1 MTNNSNRLDVRF
13 RFQPKAKSLDGVL
26 FGYLKPSRKNI
37 VYQEMILKALRAFW
51 LPEAYRQTGEKKG
64 QALKKLAQD
73 MIFMLEEHANY
84 LRSEFG
90 IARPMIE
97 TVHPANSD
105 FNLPEQD
112 SDNEAQ
118 AVEAWTSAEGFD
130 VGDL

>member
-13 RFQPKAKSLDGVL
+13 RFQPRSKSLDGVL
-26 FGYLKPSRKNI
+26 FGYLKQSRENI
-37 VYQEMILKALRAFW
+37 VSREMILKALRAFW

-73 MIFMLEEHANY
+73 MIFTLEEHANY

-90 IARPMIE
+90 IARPMIG
-97 TVHPANSD
+97 TVQKAD
-105 FNLPEQD
+105 FNVPEQD
-112 SDNEAQ
+112 SDNDAI

>member
-1 MTNNSNRLDVRF
+1 MTNNSNRLDVRL

-26 FGYLKPSRKNI
+26 FGYLKPSRENI

-73 MIFMLEEHANY
+73 MIFTLEEHANY
-84 LRSEFG
+84 LRSEFE
-90 IARPMIE
+90 IARPVIGTMQK
-97 TVHPANSD
+97 AD
-105 FNLPEQD
+105 FRVPEQD
-112 SDNEAQ
+112 SDNDAQ

>member
-1 MTNNSNRLDVRF
+1 MTNNGNRLDVRL

-26 FGYLKPSRKNI
+26 FGYLKPSRENI

-73 MIFMLEEHANY
+73 MIFTLEEHANY
-84 LRSEFG
+84 LRSEFE
-90 IARPMIE
+90 IARPMIG
-97 TVHPANSD
+97 TVQKAD
-105 FNLPEQD
+105 FNVPEQD
-112 SDNEAQ
+112 SDNDAQ
-118 AVEAWTSAEGFD
+118 AAEAWTSATGFD

>member
-1 MTNNSNRLDVRF
+1 MTNNSNRLDVRL

-26 FGYLKPSRKNI
+26 FGYLKPSRENI

-73 MIFMLEEHANY
+73 MIFTLEEHANY
-84 LRSEFG
+84 LRSEFE
-90 IARPMIE
+90 IARPVIG
-97 TVHPANSD
+97 TVQKAD
-105 FNLPEQD
+105 FNVPEQD
-112 SDNEAQ
+112 SDNDAQ
-118 AVEAWTSAEGFD
+118 AAEAWTSAAGFD

>member
-1 MTNNSNRLDVRF
+1 MTNNSNRLDVRL

-26 FGYLKPSRKNI
+26 FGYLKPSRENI

-73 MIFMLEEHANY
+73 MIFILEEHASY
-84 LRSEFG
+84 LRSEFE
-90 IARPMIE
+90 IARPVIG
-97 TVHPANSD
+97 TVQKAD
-105 FNLPEQD
+105 FNVPEQD
-112 SDNEAQ
+112 SDNDAQ
-118 AVEAWTSAEGFD
+118 AVEAWTSTAGFD

>member
-73 MIFMLEEHANY
+73 MIFTLEEHANY

-90 IARPMIE
+90 IARPMIG
-97 TVHPANSD
+97 TVQKAD
-105 FNLPEQD
+105 FNVPEQD
-112 SDNEAQ
+112 SDNDAI

>member
-1 MTNNSNRLDVRF
+1 MTNNGNRLDVRL

-26 FGYLKPSRKNI
+26 FGYLKLSRENI

-73 MIFMLEEHANY
+73 MIFTLEEHANY
-84 LRSEFG
+84 LRSEFE
-90 IARPMIE
+90 IARPMIG
-97 TVHPANSD
+97 TVQKAD

-112 SDNEAQ
+112 SDNDAQ

>member
-13 RFQPKAKSLDGVL
+13 RFQPQSKSLDGVL

-73 MIFMLEEHANY
+73 MIFTLEEHANY

-90 IARPMIE
+90 IARPLIG
-97 TVHPANSD
+97 TVQKAD
-105 FNLPEQD
+105 FNVPEQD
-112 SDNEAQ
+112 SDNDAQ

>member
-1 MTNNSNRLDVRF
+1 
-13 RFQPKAKSLDGVL
+13 
-26 FGYLKPSRKNI
+26 
-37 VYQEMILKALRAFW
+37 
-51 LPEAYRQTGEKKG
+51 
-64 QALKKLAQD
+64 

>member
-1 MTNNSNRLDVRF
+1 MTNNGNRLDVRL

-26 FGYLKPSRKNI
+26 FGYLKPSRENI

-73 MIFMLEEHANY
+73 MIFILEEHASY
-84 LRSEFG
+84 LRSEFE
-90 IARPMIE
+90 IARPMIG
-97 TVHPANSD
+97 TVQKAD

-112 SDNEAQ
+112 SDNDAQ